1 MQISSQ
7 NVKAI
12 FLALVAFLCYSVAD
26 SILKQTTNYY
36 DTGFAGLVIT
46 TIHLFLL
53 LFAIPFLGG
62 FKPIAKPDFFILNII
77 RGVFAT
83 ACWLFFIIGMQYNDL
98 AVNYSVLLSASIWVA
113 LFSVI
118 FLKSKLGLQRW
129 CAIIIGFIGVLIV
142 IQPAPSSFEIT
153 SLLPLVSAFAFAGC
167 QMITRFIG
175 VSEKQSTILFYTS
188 LLNVIGALIYTLF
201 VDSWQPIEMTHLPI
215 FTLAALVYLIG
226 NLLAVKAFMIG
237 NTEVVS
243 PTQYSQI
250 IWGALIGFFF
260 FAEVPTFWTIIGASL
275 IVLSGIYIIYREHK
289 AEKT

>member
-1 MQISSQ
+1 MQVSSH

-12 FLALVAFLCYSVAD
+12 IMALIAFVSYSIAD
-26 SILKQTTNYY
+26 AILKQTTDYY

-46 TIHLFLL
+46 TIHLALL
-53 LFAIPFLGG
+53 MGVIPFLGG
-62 FKPIAKPDFFILNII
+62 FKPILKPHFPVLNIL
-77 RGVFAT
+77 RGIFAT
-83 ACWLFFIIGMQYNDL
+83 ACWLCFIIGMKYNDL

-118 FLKSKLGLQRW
+118 FLQSKLGLHRW
-129 CAIIIGFIGVLIV
+129 VAIIVGFIGVLIV
-142 IQPAPSSFEIT
+142 IRPAPSSFEIT
-153 SLLPLVSAFAFAGC
+153 SLLPLISAFAFAGC
-167 QMITRFIG
+167 QIITRFIG

-201 VDSWQPIEMTHLPI
+201 VDSWQMIEITHLPI
-215 FTLAALVYLIG
+215 FTLAALFYLIG

-260 FAEVPTFWTIIGASL
+260 FAEIPTLWTIAGASL
-275 IVLSGIYIIYREHK
+275 IVLSGLYMIYREHK
-289 AEKT
+289 GQK